1 MYSTVRH
8 CQISPCMHQ
17 TGLVSVW
24 TTGIWNGSFKNA
36 YARFYSELK
45 EDVLYVCISFCM
57 SDFNLQAAD
66 RVIIAA
72 RERLDY
78 SELEDVYLVLEE
90 DGTEVQYSLQL

>member
-1 MYSTVRH
+1 
-8 CQISPCMHQ
+8 
-17 TGLVSVW
+17 
-24 TTGIWNGSFKNA
+24 
-36 YARFYSELK
+36 
-45 EDVLYVCISFCM
+45 M

-90 DGTEVQYSLQL
+90 DGTEVQYSLQLHIIHSTGVNR